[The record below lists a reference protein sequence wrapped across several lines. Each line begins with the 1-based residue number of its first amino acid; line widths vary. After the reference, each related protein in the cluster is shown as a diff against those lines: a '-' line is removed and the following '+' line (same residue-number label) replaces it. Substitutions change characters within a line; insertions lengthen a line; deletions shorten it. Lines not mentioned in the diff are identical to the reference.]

1 VHVASALVSPDRS
14 ASLLRALQTA
24 TNPHDFRIPDADDD
38 LQIESGAFQLKGW
51 VVDRTRDKGLDRF
64 DPWAADI
71 NYPAIKPACTVIK
84 LLDLISDS
92 EHRAWYIRSKE
103 EQGTVLWSQVW
114 GYYDGG
120 DDENERGRG
129 RRLQAPLSFM
139 TEFLMM
145 VGMDLI
151 VEVEI
156 ERRTRRFRYESYK
169 EDGLGY
175 VLASVR
181 LFLIKSDGTIHG
193 L

>member
-1 VHVASALVSPDRS
+1 MHVASALVSPDRS

-51 VVDRTRDKGLDRF
+51 VVNRTRDKGLDRF

-71 NYPAIKPACTVIK
+71 SYPAIKPACAVIK
-84 LLDLISDS
+84 LLGLVSDS
-92 EHRAWYIRSKE
+92 EHREWYISSR
-103 EQGTVLWSQVW
+103 EQQDAVLWSQVW
-114 GYYDGG
+114 GYYNDG
-120 DDENERGRG
+120 DDEKERGQG
-129 RRLQAPLSFM
+129 RRLQAPLSFL
-139 TEFLMM
+139 TDLLTA

-156 ERRTRRFRYESYK
+156 ERRKRRLRYESYK

-175 VLASVR
+175 ILANVR
-181 LFLIKSDGTIHG
+181 LFHIKSDGTING